1 MRKHF
6 VIDPLISKRQQLLL
20 ATQLC
25 RMVLKVRNNPLSRF
39 LLFSP
44 FQYRIYTIVFFNP
57 SFPSENPL
65 CAHKL
70 LAVRP
75 HAQILR
81 FAASAIGAPLQ
92 RWVRQELSLFLY
104 PVPRAEASRLGT
116 RRVLGGWPRN
126 PRTHAFSGR
135 TSNSCDASLAR
146 APRHGVFILFYLF
159 LVLSNMARLQ
169 VLNVGHSLLMF
180 VAAGQ

>member
-1 MRKHF
+1 

-116 RRVLGGWPRN
+116 RRVLGRGP
-126 PRTHAFSGR
+126 GI
-135 TSNSCDASLAR
+135 LAR
-146 APRHGVFILFYLF
+146 TPSLDGRPTRATRPLLVHRITGFLFYFIFFWSCRTWHDL
-159 LVLSNMARLQ
+159 
-169 VLNVGHSLLMF
+169 LNVGHSLLMF